1 MTIAHHPPTR
11 QLKELK
17 MEHLYWNDWY
27 TGWGWFLWFGVWFL
41 LISSMG
47 HWGYSYRSNQ
57 RYFMQSQKNAM
68 DILKERYASGDI
80 DREEFARMKLEI
92 AEI

>member
-1 MTIAHHPPTR
+1 MKHV
-11 QLKELK
+11 
-17 MEHLYWNDWY
+17 YWNDWY

>member
-1 MTIAHHPPTR
+1 
-11 QLKELK
+11 
-17 MEHLYWNDWY
+17 
-27 TGWGWFLWFGVWFL
+27 
-41 LISSMG
+41 
-47 HWGYSYRSNQ
+47 
-57 RYFMQSQKNAM
+57 M

>member
-1 MTIAHHPPTR
+1 MTITHQPPTR

-47 HWGYSYRSNQ
+47 HWGYSYRTNQ

-80 DREEFARMKLEI
+80 DREEFARVKLEI
-92 AEI
+92 ADI

>member
-1 MTIAHHPPTR
+1 
-11 QLKELK
+11 

-47 HWGYSYRSNQ
+47 HWGYSYRTNQ

-80 DREEFARMKLEI
+80 DREEFARVKLEI
-92 AEI
+92 ADI